1 MRNKA
6 TNKYINFLI
15 GPILIA
21 IFQFVFIKDFW
32 FHYDEWIYFKRFEN
46 WHDYIFFVYESRHF
60 ITIPNYLFKLVIKIF
75 GYSTHIPNTIILI
88 LIQLL
93 INVCIILILSRKFK
107 IRILQANLFILLWLT
122 NSTIREN
129 FRWPQATALLIPL
142 LCAFT
147 LYLINNHKRFPI
159 YLNVFLLIS
168 ILSSGWI
175 YSTVPIVILAIFTSN
190 SELRK
195 KIYLTLN
202 AVLYPAIGAIFS
214 LSILGNELQNTQRVS
229 LNLIKVY
236 ILEQLNVNFLS
247 IAGKINPGN
256 LIIRIILILLFL
268 LFLNG
273 LITKRARIIKSLSA
287 EVYFVITLIIC
298 YTVFVLSVAVARSDR
313 GLEILQA
320 SRYLYLTNLLVLIG
334 ILLLINRLIDRKY
347 INLLLTVAIIFQSF
361 ELKTNLEND
370 RLNEGYERKNFVFY
384 QNYFNLNDRLYNIN
398 YVDCCRFDPTLTS
411 EDIKYIFENNF
422 HDIFLVKK

>member
-1 MRNKA
+1 MRNKV

-21 IFQFVFIKDFW
+21 IFQFAFIKDFW

-46 WHDYIFFVYESRHF
+46 WHDYIFFVYESRHI

-107 IRILQANLFILLWLT
+107 IGILQANLFILLWLT

-142 LCAFT
+142 LCSFT

-159 YLNVFLLIS
+159 YLNVLLLIS

-175 YSTVPIVILAIFTSN
+175 YSTVPIVILAIFTS
-190 SELRK
+190 STELKK
-195 KIYLTLN
+195 KIYLALN
-202 AVLYPAIGAIFS
+202 AVLYPAIGATYS
-214 LSILGNELQNTQRVS
+214 LLILGNELQNTQRVS

-236 ILEQLNVNFLS
+236 ILEQLNINFLS
-247 IAGKINPGN
+247 LAGKINPEN
-256 LIIRIILILLFL
+256 LVIQVILILLSL

-273 LITKRARIIKSLSA
+273 LITKKARIIKSPRA
-287 EVYFVITLIIC
+287 EIYFAITLIIC
-298 YTVFVLSVAVARSDR
+298 YTAFVLSVAVARSDR

-347 INLLLTVAIIFQSF
+347 ISLLLTVAIIFQSF

-370 RLNEGYERKNFVFY
+370 RLNEEYERKNFVFY

-398 YVDCCRFDPTLTS
+398 YVDCCRFDPALTK